1 MINNKLLKKM
11 LNIKESKK
19 VLEKTL
25 NLQFQVIDE
34 LLDEKKELKNRLEQ
48 REKFIDTLFEILNAT
63 QAETLSDI
71 SSKVFSNAKT
81 MVKTYQNL
89 DSETKKIMIKTL
101 EEFLKIGKSNI
112 SIPKLKRNN

>member
-34 LLDEKKELKNRLEQ
+34 LLDEKQELKDKLEQ
-48 REKFIDTLFEILNAT
+48 REKFIEKNLEHCKNLENNMNMLESTL
-63 QAETLSDI
+63 QS
-71 SSKVFSNAKT
+71 
-81 MVKTYQNL
+81 
-89 DSETKKIMIKTL
+89 IKTL
-101 EEFLKIGKSNI
+101 YEAGETELIKNMLDKIKD
-112 SIPKLKRNN
+112 

>member
-34 LLDEKKELKNRLEQ
+34 LLDEKQELKDKLEQ
-48 REKFIDTLFEILNAT
+48 REKFIEKNLEYCKNLENNMNMLESTL
-63 QAETLSDI
+63 QS
-71 SSKVFSNAKT
+71 
-81 MVKTYQNL
+81 
-89 DSETKKIMIKTL
+89 IKTL
-101 EEFLKIGKSNI
+101 YEAGETELIKNMLDKIKD
-112 SIPKLKRNN
+112 

>member
-34 LLDEKKELKNRLEQ
+34 LLDEKQELKDKLEQ
-48 REKFIDTLFEILNAT
+48 REKFIEKNLEHCKNLENNMNMLESTL
-63 QAETLSDI
+63 QS
-71 SSKVFSNAKT
+71 
-81 MVKTYQNL
+81 
-89 DSETKKIMIKTL
+89 IKTL
-101 EEFLKIGKSNI
+101 YETGETELIKNMLDKIKD
-112 SIPKLKRNN
+112 

>member
-34 LLDEKKELKNRLEQ
+34 LLDEKQELKDKLEQ
-48 REKFIDTLFEILNAT
+48 REKFIEKNLEHCKNLENNMNMLESTL
-63 QAETLSDI
+63 QS
-71 SSKVFSNAKT
+71 
-81 MVKTYQNL
+81 
-89 DSETKKIMIKTL
+89 IKTL
-101 EEFLKIGKSNI
+101 YEVGETELIKNMLDKIKD
-112 SIPKLKRNN
+112 

>member
-34 LLDEKKELKNRLEQ
+34 LLDEKQELKDKLEQ
-48 REKFIDTLFEILNAT
+48 REKFIEKNLEHCKNLENNMNMLGSTL
-63 QAETLSDI
+63 QS
-71 SSKVFSNAKT
+71 
-81 MVKTYQNL
+81 
-89 DSETKKIMIKTL
+89 IKTL
-101 EEFLKIGKSNI
+101 YEAGETELIKNMLDKIKD
-112 SIPKLKRNN
+112 

>member
-48 REKFIDTLFEILNAT
+48 REKFIEKNLKHCKNLENNMNML
-63 QAETLSDI
+63 
-71 SSKVFSNAKT
+71 KT
-81 MVKTYQNL
+81 
-89 DSETKKIMIKTL
+89 TL
-101 EEFLKIGKSNI
+101 ESVKALYEAGENELVKKMLEKI
-112 SIPKLKRNN
+112 

>member
-48 REKFIDTLFEILNAT
+48 REKFIEKNLKY
-63 QAETLSDI
+63 
-71 SSKVFSNAKT
+71 SKDLENNMNMLKT
-81 MVKTYQNL
+81 
-89 DSETKKIMIKTL
+89 TL
-101 EEFLKIGKSNI
+101 ESVKALYEAGENELVKKMLEKI
-112 SIPKLKRNN
+112 

>member
-34 LLDEKKELKNRLEQ
+34 LLDEKQELKDKLEQ
-48 REKFIDTLFEILNAT
+48 REKFIEKNLEHCKNLENNMNMLESTL
-63 QAETLSDI
+63 QS
-71 SSKVFSNAKT
+71 
-81 MVKTYQNL
+81 
-89 DSETKKIMIKTL
+89 IKTL
-101 EEFLKIGKSNI
+101 YDAGETELIKNMLDKIKD
-112 SIPKLKRNN
+112 